1 MKNPLWLR
9 LTLVVALYVG
19 LKFYGGDIGAKV
31 LYPVTLLVTFLHEF
45 GHALGALIT
54 GGEVLSIEIEETGA
68 GKTWT
73 AGGWRSVILM
83 GGYIGSALLG
93 NLLFYIGAKWEKAAP
108 AAVGVLCALMVMVG
122 LFWHSSL
129 FSTGFLIAFAFGLFF
144 LGKFTNLH
152 QEILMFLGLASIIY
166 IVQDFRIGPSSDL
179 EEYAKVMV
187 IFPKVMWMY
196 IWLGIVLIL
205 CFFNLRLILS
215 SSGEKETLGGE
226 GYGNQ

>member
-9 LTLVVALYVG
+9 LVLVVALYVG
-19 LKFYGGDIGAKV
+19 LKFYGGDVGAKI

-73 AGGWRSVILM
+73 RGGWRSVILM

-93 NLLFYIGAKWEKAAP
+93 NLLFYIGVKWEKAAP
-108 AAVGVLCALMVMVG
+108 TAVAVLCGLMVTVG

-152 QEILMFLGLASIIY
+152 QEILMFLGLACIIY
-166 IVQDFRIGPSSDL
+166 IVQDFDVGPSSDL

-187 IFPKVMWMY
+187 ILPAAAWKY
-196 IWLGIVLIL
+196 IWLVIVLLL
-205 CFFNLRLILS
+205 CFLNLRWIVKSNKLTMNDEL
-215 SSGEKETLGGE
+215 
-226 GYGNQ
+226 